1 MLLTSERASGT
12 VSRFSWPRKLNTPS
26 RELGLLEI
34 ITIIFANIASRT
46 EENGDCHLLDLF

>member
-1 MLLTSERASGT
+1 ML
-12 VSRFSWPRKLNTPS
+12 S

-46 EENGDCHLLDLF
+46 DDCQLLDLF

>member
-12 VSRFSWPRKLNTPS
+12 VSRFSWPRKLNTLS

-34 ITIIFANIASRT
+34 ITIIFVTIASRT
-46 EENGDCHLLDLF
+46 EGNGDRQLLNLF